1 MDGAGADYTKTGKI
15 YGGKKIPR
23 FCVRTCATFMDVSA
37 LYVVYSSEY
46 EFCQSEEAAMY
57 RTITL
62 PNGARILTE
71 HIPNVRSAAL
81 GFFVGAGSR
90 HERAEDNGAAH
101 FIEHMSFKGTSR
113 RSAADLAVE
122 MDAIGG
128 QVNAYTTKES
138 TCFYARCLDRHLDRA
153 GDLLCDML
161 FDSRFDEGD
170 VELER
175 GVILEEIGMYEDTP
189 EDLCAERLSTA
200 VYKGRSLGRPIL
212 GKASTLE
219 HMTGESLRRWQAE
232 HYVPGAIVAALAGSF
247 EERHVEALVQR
258 LSGRPAAPLPRV
270 REACYLPAVTVRKK
284 AIEQNHLILAF
295 PALSYLDEE
304 RYALLLLNSILGGGC
319 SSRLFQELREKRGL
333 CYTVYSYVSDHADTG
348 LLGIYT
354 ALSQEQEA
362 GALETLRAIVGELA
376 DHGPTQEEVDRARDQ
391 AQANILMGLESV
403 QARMSHLG
411 TSALLYG
418 RVREADEILAA
429 YDQVTR
435 EQLRRLAE
443 RIFPFVG
450 ASLSAVGRV
459 RAAADYREWLE
470 KQ

>member
-1 MDGAGADYTKTGKI
+1 
-15 YGGKKIPR
+15 
-23 FCVRTCATFMDVSA
+23 
-37 LYVVYSSEY
+37 
-46 EFCQSEEAAMY
+46 MY

-71 HIPNVRSAAL
+71 HIPGVRSAAL

-90 HERAEDNGAAH
+90 HERAEENGAAH

-113 RSAADLAVE
+113 RSAADLAME

-153 GDLLCDML
+153 GEMLCDML
-161 FDSRFDEGD
+161 FNSKFDEGD
-170 VELER
+170 AALER
-175 GVILEEIGMYEDTP
+175 GVILEEIGMYEDAP
-189 EDLCAERLSTA
+189 EDLCAERLAMA
-200 VYKGRSLGRPIL
+200 VYKGRPLGRPIL

-219 HMTGESLRRWQAE
+219 QMTGESLRRWQQE

-247 EERHVEALVQR
+247 EERHVDALTRR
-258 LSGRPAAPLPRV
+258 LSALPAAPLPKV
-270 REACYLPAVTVRKK
+270 REAVYLPAVTVRKK

-354 ALSQEQEA
+354 ALNQEQEQ
-362 GALETLRAIVGELA
+362 GALEAVRAIVGELA
-376 DHGPTQEEVDRARDQ
+376 GHGPTQEELSRARDQ
-391 AQANILMGLESV
+391 AQANILMGMESV

-418 RVREADEILAA
+418 KVRESEEILAA

-435 EQLRRLAE
+435 EELRRLAE

-459 RAAADYREWLE
+459 RPAAEYRAWLE
-470 KQ
+470 QGI